1 MDKLNSVDTS
11 KRKQDRNLTKTEDVE
26 KTLREYIN
34 DAQRNMK
41 MTKQSMQ
48 KINVL
53 WQKGVGNIADVSKQ
67 MSMMSKEIWKSLS
80 DNIKEVSKIMA
91 GASDWFI
98 VKLAASMTQM
108 EEIKKEFSDMQKKN
122 WIDIKF
128 GGVSGLDKSK
138 KAIEDMY
145 KEIYDIFSE
154 NYSQAEVFNKIVE
167 KKKSTLTRS
176 AAKDTAA
183 GDWNDR
189 EPKFKIDADK
199 SIKKGQESTLSKGS
213 VKIPKW
219 YQEET
224 DFRINEGELKRGN
237 NIKTDYVVENIPDQF
252 PSKNNNLNKSYAVG
266 EVFINNIKAD
276 SLEIANKIKYSSKI
290 TTDKGWKKKSG
301 AKKRVDKR
309 KALVNNQLAKTDDV
323 DSNKKADFTT
333 SFSDMVNIVAGD
345 FKDKITTISLQDY
358 LIKDSVN
365 METKPDN
372 IPEYNLG
379 SEFFTNSVTKT
390 FDFMNASA
398 DQIEKKF
405 RDSPADLMNVATI
418 INEGL
423 ETSKKSIEE
432 EIEKRKALYQIEN
445 LATLVKKQDVEN
457 ELALIEE
464 EKRQK
469 LDAYKNEQLAATD
482 LNTARETS
490 NAEWIKEIKDLAREK
505 KKQDKEDR
513 KNRLSTY
520 KERKKD
526 YESEIQDLENKRKKN
541 GKLSQEE
548 KDRLDKA
555 TQNLKDAEDVN
566 KEDLKE
572 ERKDNLWKML
582 GVDPDD
588 PSSPGQKL
596 LESMTKLGGDL
607 RKALDNV
614 VDKYMDSFSSY
625 QKVINTRLQGASNNF
640 ESIYKNLKE
649 NVGVNA
655 WVKMDD
661 ILTNIEKAVESGIS
675 YNVEQRAFL
684 NTVKDSVASTFNAFN
699 SNLLQIIRIQQ
710 ADTTA
715 ARLGMESSLT
725 QLFNSAFSDSSYLVD
740 VGTDNITS
748 ALSQAL
754 SQLSATDSV
763 AIEYQVNKWLGSLYS
778 VGFSSNAVN
787 SIANALGYLGS
798 GNISALSSD
807 EDMQNLMVM
816 SMSRAGLSYSDFLIN
831 GLDESNTNKLLKS
844 MVEYLAEISESTN
857 QVVKSEYAN
866 IFGVTVSDLAAVQNL
881 LPSINSIAKSSMNY
895 NSALNELYNQM
906 SLSVQKDRLGIAGMI
921 DNLYNNAMYSIAGTY
936 ASNPIASITYK
947 VASLVGDVAGGGN
960 IPFINT
966 LFGGIDLNTTVA
978 NLMNYGLLGFGLLG
992 SIGSIAS
999 GINNSVNPSNMLSNL
1014 GIKKESLSVL
1024 SRGAIK
1030 NSTSGSSSVSTSNY
1044 IGNSSGSDVAN
1055 SVTTQ
1060 AQNEG
1065 QEQLDVKNEEGDKK
1079 TTDDI
1084 YTLLYET
1091 FTDLLNGS
1099 SSLSVDVKNTV
1110 NVNMQ
1115 GSYGNSDVG
1124 L

>member
-154 NYSQAEVFNKIVE
+154 NYPQARVFNKMRE
-167 KKKSTLTRS
+167 KQKSTLTIS

-183 GDWNDR
+183 GDWNDW

-309 KALVNNQLAKTDDV
+309 KASVNNQLAKTDDV

-490 NAEWIKEIKDLAREK
+490 NAEWIKEIKNLAKEK

-520 KERKKD
+520 KDRKKE
-526 YESEIQDLENKRKKN
+526 YKEEIKWLEEKKN
-541 GKLSQEE
+541 QQGQLSQEE
-548 KDRLDKA
+548 QNQLDTAKKKLEEAKKLNWQDRL
-555 TQNLKDAEDVN
+555 NEGKDE
-566 KEDLKE
+566 
-572 ERKDNLWKML
+572 ML
-582 GVDPDD
+582 G
-588 PSSPGQKL
+588 L
-596 LESMTKLGGDL
+596 IN
-607 RKALDNV
+607 ALSNEIDS
-614 VDKYMDSFSSY
+614 YMKSFSNY
-625 QKVINTRLQGASNNF
+625 QREINTRLQGASNNWIN
-640 ESIYKNLKE
+640 IYGKVKYKI
-649 NVGVNA
+649 GVNP

-661 ILTNIEKAVESGIS
+661 ILKNVEEAVEKGIA

-684 NTVKDSVASTFNAFN
+684 NTVKDSVASTFDAFN
-699 SNLLQIIRIQQ
+699 SNLLQIIKIQQ

-725 QLFNSAFSDSSYLVD
+725 QLFNSAFSDSSYLTD
-740 VGTDNITS
+740 VGTSAITGS
-748 ALSQAL
+748 LSQAL
-754 SQLSATDSV
+754 SQLSATESV

-778 VGFSSNAVN
+778 VGFSSSAVN
-787 SIANALGYLGS
+787 SIADALGELGS
-798 GNISALSSD
+798 GNISALSGN
-807 EDMQNLMVM
+807 EEMQNLLVM
-816 SMSRAGLSYSDFLIN
+816 AMSRAGLSYSDFLIN

-857 QVVKSEYAN
+857 QVVKSEYAS

-906 SLSVQKDRLGIAGMI
+906 SLGNQMNRIGIEGVF
-921 DNLYNNAMYSIAGTY
+921 DNVYDNFVFSLATSY
-936 ASNPIASITYK
+936 ASNPVTGAIYK
-947 VASLVGDVAGGGN
+947 VASLAQKVAGGGN
-960 IPFINT
+960 LPFVNT
-966 LFGGIDLNTTVA
+966 ILGGVDLNTTIA
-978 NLMNYGLLGFGLLG
+978 NLMEWGLIGIGTLG
-992 SIGSIAS
+992 SIGSIIS
-999 GINNSVNPSNMLSNL
+999 GIGSTVIPASMLSDL
-1014 GIKKESLSVL
+1014 GIKQNSLSVL
-1024 SRGAIK
+1024 SRGNAK
-1030 NSTSGSSSVSTSNY
+1030 TSTSGSSSVSTSNY

-1115 GSYGNSDVG
+1115 GSYDNSDVG

>member
-1 MDKLNSVDTS
+1 MDKINSVDTS
-11 KRKQDRNLTKTEDVE
+11 KIKQDRSLTKTEDVE

-53 WQKGVGNIADVSKQ
+53 WQKGVVNMADISKQ
-67 MSMMSKEIWKSLS
+67 MSQMSKEIWKSLS

-122 WIDIKF
+122 WIEIKF

-145 KEIYDIFSE
+145 KEIHDIFTE
-154 NYSQAEVFNKIVE
+154 NYSQFKVFNEIIE
-167 KKKSTLTRS
+167 KQKSTLTRS
-176 AAKDTAA
+176 AAKNTAA
-183 GDWNDR
+183 GDWVS
-189 EPKFKIDADK
+189 KFKTDADK
-199 SIKKGQESTLSKGS
+199 SIKGGQESTPSKGS
-213 VKIPKW
+213 VKIPKG

-224 DFRINEGELKRGN
+224 EFRISLDELKEEELKRN
-237 NIKTDYVVENIPDQF
+237 NIIKTDYVVENIPDQ
-252 PSKNNNLNKSYAVG
+252 STGKKNNNLNKSYAVG
-266 EVFINNIKAD
+266 EVFISNIKAD
-276 SLEIANKIKYSSKI
+276 SLEIANKIKYSSEI
-290 TTDKGWKKKSG
+290 TTNKGWKKKSG
-301 AKKRVDKR
+301 AKKRVDKW
-309 KALVNNQLAKTDDV
+309 KSSVNNQLAKTDDV
-323 DSNKKADFTT
+323 DTNKKADFTT
-333 SFSDMVNIVAGD
+333 SFSDKVNIVAGD
-345 FKDKITTISLQDY
+345 FENKLSTDFDTTTTALQDY
-358 LIKDSVN
+358 LINDSVN
-365 METKPDN
+365 KETISDN

-379 SEFFTNSVTKT
+379 NEFFTSKVTKT

-398 DQIEKKF
+398 DQIEKMFK
-405 RDSPADLMNVATI
+405 DSPTDLMKVATI

-423 ETSKKSIEE
+423 ETSKKSIDE
-432 EIEKRKALYQIEN
+432 EIEKRKALYEVEN

-469 LDAYKNEQLAATD
+469 LDSYKNEQLAATD

-490 NAEWIKEIKDLAREK
+490 NAEWIKEIKDLAKEK

-520 KERKKD
+520 KDRKKE
-526 YESEIQDLENKRKKN
+526 YKEEIEWLEEKKN
-541 GKLSQEE
+541 QQGQLSQEE
-548 KDRLDKA
+548 QEQLDTAKKKLEEAKKLDWQDKLNEGKD
-555 TQNLKDAEDVN
+555 E
-566 KEDLKE
+566 
-572 ERKDNLWKML
+572 ML
-582 GVDPDD
+582 ALI
-588 PSSPGQKL
+588 SSL
-596 LESMTKLGGDL
+596 SNEIDS
-607 RKALDNV
+607 
-614 VDKYMDSFSSY
+614 YMKSFSSY
-625 QKVINTRLQGASNNF
+625 QKVINTRLQGASNNWG
-640 ESIYKNLKE
+640 SIYGKVKYSI
-649 NVGVNA
+649 GVNP

-661 ILTNIEKAVESGIS
+661 ILKNVEDAVEKGIA

-684 NTVKDSVASTFNAFN
+684 NTIKESVASTFDAFN
-699 SNLLQIIRIQQ
+699 SNLLQIIKIQQ

-725 QLFNSAFSDSSYLVD
+725 QLFNSVFSDSSYLTD
-740 VGTDNITS
+740 VGTSTITGS
-748 ALSQAL
+748 LSQAL
-754 SQLSATDSV
+754 SQLSATESV
-763 AIEYQVNKWLGSLYS
+763 AVEYQVNKWLGSLYS
-778 VGFSSNAVN
+778 VGFSSEAVN
-787 SIANALGYLGS
+787 SIATALGYLGS
-798 GNISALSSD
+798 GDISSLSSD
-807 EDMQNLMVM
+807 EDMQNLLVM
-816 SMSRAGLSYSDFLIN
+816 AMSRAGLSYSDFLIN

-866 IFGVTVSDLAAVQNL
+866 MFGVTVSDLAAVQNL
-881 LPSINSIAKSSMNY
+881 VPSINSIAQSSMNY

-906 SLSVQKDRLGIAGMI
+906 SLGNQMNRIGIEGVL
-921 DNLYNNAMYSIAGTY
+921 DNVYDNFVFSLASSY
-936 ASNPIASITYK
+936 ASNPVTGTIYK
-947 VASLVGDVAGGGN
+947 VASLAQKVAGGGN
-960 IPFINT
+960 IPYINT
-966 LFGGIDLNTTVA
+966 ILGGVDLNTTIS
-978 NLMNYGLLGFGLLG
+978 NLMEWGLIGIGTLG
-992 SIGSIAS
+992 SIGSIIS
-999 GINNSVNPSNMLSNL
+999 GISSTVSPASMLSDL
-1014 GIKKESLSVL
+1014 GIKQNSLSVL
-1024 SRGAIK
+1024 SRGNAK
-1030 NSTSGSSSVSTSNY
+1030 TSTSGSSSVSTSSY
-1044 IGNSSGSDVAN
+1044 IGNSSGSDIAN

-1065 QEQLDVKNEEGDKK
+1065 QEQLDVKNEESEEK
-1079 TTDDI
+1079 TTTDI

>member
-1 MDKLNSVDTS
+1 
-11 KRKQDRNLTKTEDVE
+11 
-26 KTLREYIN
+26 
-34 DAQRNMK
+34 
-41 MTKQSMQ
+41 
-48 KINVL
+48 
-53 WQKGVGNIADVSKQ
+53 
-67 MSMMSKEIWKSLS
+67 
-80 DNIKEVSKIMA
+80 
-91 GASDWFI
+91 
-98 VKLAASMTQM
+98 
-108 EEIKKEFSDMQKKN
+108 
-122 WIDIKF
+122 
-128 GGVSGLDKSK
+128 
-138 KAIEDMY
+138 
-145 KEIYDIFSE
+145 
-154 NYSQAEVFNKIVE
+154 
-167 KKKSTLTRS
+167 
-176 AAKDTAA
+176 
-183 GDWNDR
+183 
-189 EPKFKIDADK
+189 
-199 SIKKGQESTLSKGS
+199 
-213 VKIPKW
+213 
-219 YQEET
+219 
-224 DFRINEGELKRGN
+224 
-237 NIKTDYVVENIPDQF
+237 
-252 PSKNNNLNKSYAVG
+252 
-266 EVFINNIKAD
+266 
-276 SLEIANKIKYSSKI
+276 
-290 TTDKGWKKKSG
+290 
-301 AKKRVDKR
+301 
-309 KALVNNQLAKTDDV
+309 
-323 DSNKKADFTT
+323 
-333 SFSDMVNIVAGD
+333 
-345 FKDKITTISLQDY
+345 
-358 LIKDSVN
+358 
-365 METKPDN
+365 
-372 IPEYNLG
+372 
-379 SEFFTNSVTKT
+379 
-390 FDFMNASA
+390 
-398 DQIEKKF
+398 
-405 RDSPADLMNVATI
+405 
-418 INEGL
+418 
-423 ETSKKSIEE
+423 
-432 EIEKRKALYQIEN
+432 
-445 LATLVKKQDVEN
+445 
-457 ELALIEE
+457 
-464 EKRQK
+464 
-469 LDAYKNEQLAATD
+469 
-482 LNTARETS
+482 
-490 NAEWIKEIKDLAREK
+490 
-505 KKQDKEDR
+505 
-513 KNRLSTY
+513 
-520 KERKKD
+520 
-526 YESEIQDLENKRKKN
+526 
-541 GKLSQEE
+541 
-548 KDRLDKA
+548 
-555 TQNLKDAEDVN
+555 
-566 KEDLKE
+566 
-572 ERKDNLWKML
+572 ML

-725 QLFNSAFSDSSYLVD
+725 QLFNSAFSDSSYLTA
-740 VGTDNITS
+740 VGTSAITGS
-748 ALSQAL
+748 LSQAL
-754 SQLSATDSV
+754 SQLSATESV

-778 VGFSSNAVN
+778 VGFSLNAVN

-1030 NSTSGSSSVSTSNY
+1030 NSTSGSSSVSTSSY

-1065 QEQLDVKNEEGDKK
+1065 QEQLDVKNEESEEK
-1079 TTDDI
+1079 TTTDI

-1091 FTDLLNGS
+1091 FNDLLNGS